1 LFQPASSTK
10 ANAVLLTHG
19 ISPFA
24 LFSGKFFSIKIFKI
38 NIFISI
44 GELPISNGI
53 DENGIDNDI
62 DPDLRVILRKLTK
75 KDSTTKI
82 RVKIIKHKKFSNMKS
97 FSLKA
102 FNELRD
108 YCDENESDDK
118 IRVILPFFISHYRKW
133 STVRLKL
140 NYLIKTF
147 IF

>member
-1 LFQPASSTK
+1 
-10 ANAVLLTHG
+10 
-19 ISPFA
+19 
-24 LFSGKFFSIKIFKI
+24 
-38 NIFISI
+38 
-44 GELPISNGI
+44 
-53 DENGIDNDI
+53 
-62 DPDLRVILRKLTK
+62 
-75 KDSTTKI
+75 
-82 RVKIIKHKKFSNMKS
+82 MKS